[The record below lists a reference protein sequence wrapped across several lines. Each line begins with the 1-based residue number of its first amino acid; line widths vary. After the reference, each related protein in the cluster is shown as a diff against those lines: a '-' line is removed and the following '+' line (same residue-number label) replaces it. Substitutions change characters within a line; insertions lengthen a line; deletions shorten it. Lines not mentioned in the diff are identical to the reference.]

1 MAHPFETLTP
11 DLVLD
16 AVESIG
22 FLSDARIL
30 ALNSYENRVY
40 QVGIED
46 SEPLIAKFYRPQRWT
61 NEAILEEHQFTFELA
76 NVDIPVVAPLIHN
89 GETQHEHAGFRFTLF
104 PRRGGRAPEPG
115 NLDQLYRLGQLLGRI
130 HAVGATKPFEHREA
144 LAVQNF
150 GHASLNTLLEGN
162 FIPKACCRPTS
173 LSPATCSNA
182 WKMPTPTRRTR
193 TSACTA
199 TATPAT

>member
-61 NEAILEEHQFTFELA
+61 NDAILEEHQFTFELA
-76 NVDIPVVAPLIHN
+76 DVEIPVVAPLIHN
-89 GETQHEHAGFRFTLF
+89 GETLHEHAGFRFTLF
-104 PRRGGRAPEPG
+104 PVAAAVRRSRAISISCIASASCSAHSCGRRH
-115 NLDQLYRLGQLLGRI
+115 Q
-130 HAVGATKPFEHREA
+130 AVR
-144 LAVQNF
+144 
-150 GHASLNTLLEGN
+150 
-162 FIPKACCRPTS
+162 
-173 LSPATCSNA
+173 
-182 WKMPTPTRRTR
+182 TP
-193 TSACTA
+193 
-199 TATPAT
+199 

>member
-1 MAHPFETLTP
+1 MAHPFATLTP

-76 NVDIPVVAPLIHN
+76 ECDVPVDPRQRPL
-89 GETQHEHAGFRFTLF
+89 GLWFRGRRS
-104 PRRGGRAPEPG
+104 PR
-115 NLDQLYRLGQLLGRI
+115 QLLGPVAGR
-130 HAVGATKPFEHREA
+130 HGRGRVVGAAGRDGQEHHKR
-144 LAVQNF
+144 
-150 GHASLNTLLEGN
+150 
-162 FIPKACCRPTS
+162 
-173 LSPATCSNA
+173 
-182 WKMPTPTRRTR
+182 
-193 TSACTA
+193 
-199 TATPAT
+199 

>member
-1 MAHPFETLTP
+1 MAHPFATLTP

-46 SEPLIAKFYRPQRWT
+46 GQPLIAKFYRPQRWT
-61 NEAILEEHQFTFELA
+61 NEAILEEHSFTYEL
-76 NVDIPVVAPLIHN
+76 VEVEVPVVAPMVHN
-89 GETQHEHAGFRFTLF
+89 GETLFEHAGFRFTLF

-130 HAVGATKPFEHREA
+130 HAVGSTKPFAHREA
-144 LAVQNF
+144 LGVNNF
-150 GHASLNTLLEGN
+150 GHASVNYLLEN
-162 FIPKACCRPTS
+162 DCIPRS
-173 LSPATCSNA
+173 LLPAYESVA
-182 WKMPTPTRRTR
+182 RDLLKRVEDVYAAYQHSHAR
-193 TSACTA
+193 
-199 TATPAT
+199 

>member
-1 MAHPFETLTP
+1 MAHPFATLTP

-76 NVDIPVVAPLIHN
+76 ECDVPVVAPMIHN
-89 GETQHEHAGFRFTLF
+89 GASLHEHNGFRFTLF
-104 PRRGGRAPEPG
+104 PV
-115 NLDQLYRLGQLLGRI
+115 
-130 HAVGATKPFEHREA
+130 VGAER
-144 LAVQNF
+144 
-150 GHASLNTLLEGN
+150 
-162 FIPKACCRPTS
+162 R
-173 LSPATCSNA
+173 SPAISISCIAWGNCSVVC
-182 WKMPTPTRRTR
+182 TP
-193 TSACTA
+193 SALQNRSNTA
-199 TATPAT
+199 KRWA

>member
-76 NVDIPVVAPLIHN
+76 DVRDPGGCAADPQRRKPCTNTPVSVSPCSPVAAAVRRSRAISISCI
-89 GETQHEHAGFRFTLF
+89 ASASCSDGFTRSAR
-104 PRRGGRAPEPG
+104 PSR
-115 NLDQLYRLGQLLGRI
+115 
-130 HAVGATKPFEHREA
+130 
-144 LAVQNF
+144 
-150 GHASLNTLLEGN
+150 SNTV
-162 FIPKACCRPTS
+162 KRWA
-173 LSPATCSNA
+173 
-182 WKMPTPTRRTR
+182 
-193 TSACTA
+193 
-199 TATPAT
+199 